1 MSQSFDWK
9 KAAQR
14 AVGGGL
20 PGAAAMLVQVLA
32 LMWMRTAINYQHARG
47 LSMSEALAA
56 LYAEGGI
63 PRFYQG
69 VWAAVL
75 QAPLSRFGDTAAN
88 AGVLQL
94 LSNVNMPIAAKT
106 LVASVAAALFRI
118 AISPVDTFKT
128 MLQVRGAE
136 GLQLIMSRLAS
147 EGVIVLYAGAIAS
160 SVATLMGHYPWF
172 IVYNYLQATIPP
184 ATGIAKQLRSAVIG
198 FCSSA
203 CSDTVSNSVRV
214 LKTATQTA
222 TKPTSYLE
230 AAQGIIATDGVRGL
244 LFRGLTTKIISNGLQ
259 AMLFTVLWRYFE
271 EKLAAYN
278 KKNDEAATADAKKK

>member
-1 MSQSFDWK
+1 MSQSWDWK
-9 KAAQR
+9 KAAKS
-14 AVGGGL
+14 ALGGGL

-47 LSMSEALAA
+47 LSMGEALAA
-56 LYAEGGI
+56 LYAEGGV

-69 VWAAVL
+69 VWAALL

-94 LSNVNMPIAAKT
+94 LSTVNMPIAAKT
-106 LVASVAAALFRI
+106 LVASVAAALFRV
-118 AISPVDTFKT
+118 AISPIDTFKT

-136 GLQLIMSRLAS
+136 GLQLIWARLAT
-147 EGVIVLYAGAIAS
+147 EGVPVLYAGALAS
-160 SVATLMGHYPWF
+160 SLATLMGHYPWF
-172 IVYNYLQATIPP
+172 IVYNYLQAALPP
-184 ATGIAKQLRSAVIG
+184 ATGVAKQLRGAFIG

-222 TKPTSYLE
+222 LKPTSYLD
-230 AAQGIIATDGVRGL
+230 AAQSIVAADGVRGL
-244 LFRGLTTKIISNGLQ
+244 LFRGLSTKILSNGLQ

-278 KKNDEAATADAKKK
+278 KRAAVSADAKTA